1 MIQKTALALNKTQIL
16 EVIYPKRQD
25 VLENYKHE
33 FNEQLKQKI
42 KKSEGTAEQA
52 YAPYMTLAQEL

>member
-1 MIQKTALALNKTQIL
+1 LALNKTQIL

-33 FNEQLKQKI
+33 FNEQLK
-42 KKSEGTAEQA
+42 
-52 YAPYMTLAQEL
+52 